1 MPDLGFPTITI
12 GGFIGISIEEK
23 SNLSINLP
31 NPTIDRR
38 RIKTIPIIKGENQLP
53 KVLPRIR

>member
-12 GGFIGISIEEK
+12 GGFIGRLIEEK
-23 SNLSINLP
+23 NNLSINLP

-38 RIKTIPIIKGENQLP
+38 RKKPIPTIKGENQLP
-53 KVLPRIR
+53 KVLPRMR